1 MVQTWN
7 STEHPIAP
15 GFFKAMYGHSI
26 QYIDLSYQEL
36 SGVVSFVG
44 TKVTGD
50 SSVPA
55 GKMAFKGD
63 LSDALVMGSDEQVG
77 ITIT

>member
-1 MVQTWN
+1 
-7 STEHPIAP
+7 
-15 GFFKAMYGHSI
+15 MYGHSI

-63 LSDALVMGSDEQVG
+63 LSDALVMGSDVQVG
-77 ITIT
+77 IQ